1 MSSKGHPHKHAPGRH
16 KAPHYGAAHYTKT
29 SSKPVAARM
38 PDQREPAPAGRGAKP
53 GPERGQ

>member
-53 GPERGQ
+53 G